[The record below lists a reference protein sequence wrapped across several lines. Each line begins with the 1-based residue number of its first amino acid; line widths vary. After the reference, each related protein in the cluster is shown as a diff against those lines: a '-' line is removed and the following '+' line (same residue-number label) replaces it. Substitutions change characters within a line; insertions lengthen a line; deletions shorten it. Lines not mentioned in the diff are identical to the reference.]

1 MGGTRLL
8 LGKILRGGN
17 GDPLT
22 MVERSNKLSSK
33 TEGLVLID
41 SRERIVIII
50 RGCYWF
56 LV

>member
-8 LGKILRGGN
+8 SGKILRGGN

-33 TEGLVLID
+33 TEGFVLID

>member
-8 LGKILRGGN
+8 SGKILRGGN

-33 TEGLVLID
+33 TKGLVLID